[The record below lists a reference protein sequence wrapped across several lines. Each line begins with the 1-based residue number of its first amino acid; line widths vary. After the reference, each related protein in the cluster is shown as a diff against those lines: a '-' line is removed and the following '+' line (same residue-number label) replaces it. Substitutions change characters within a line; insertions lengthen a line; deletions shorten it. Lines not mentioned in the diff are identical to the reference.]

1 MNITCPNCG
10 ATASLENGKTMCECL
25 YCGAILF
32 PDNRTTGKSVPKN
45 KMISSY
51 IELVETAYR
60 GKDYKGLKKYVDL
73 ALEQNIQNS
82 KLWWY
87 KALAEAKQI
96 INERNRISL
105 IFECGE
111 KSIQYAK
118 DKESAAADMCL
129 VYIELAIDK
138 LNFVHQWPQTDLSD
152 EPDSDILDYENDI
165 ISLIRKIPKET
176 IQSNTSVRE
185 KMILLS
191 QCWLRHIN
199 RHPGSTARVLYL
211 KSIYN
216 EISPL
221 SESEKKE
228 ELKLFGEDFLKSHRE
243 SEKDQEPKN
252 SSLGCILLL
261 IVILAI
267 FGWLYT
273 LLF

>member
-10 ATASLENGKTMCECL
+10 ATASLENGKAMCECL
-25 YCGAILF
+25 YCGAKLF
-32 PDNRTTGKSVPKN
+32 PDSRPTGKPVSKN

-73 ALEQNIQNS
+73 ALEQNIRNS

-118 DKESAAADMCL
+118 DKESAVADMCL

-138 LNFVHQWPQTDLSD
+138 LNFVCQWTQTDLLD
-152 EPDSDILDYENDI
+152 EPSSDVLDYENDI
-165 ISLIRKIPKET
+165 ISLIRKIPKDT
-176 IQSNTSVRE
+176 IQGNTNVKE

-191 QCWLRHIN
+191 QCWLRYIN
-199 RHPGSTARVLYL
+199 RHPGSTARVRYL

-221 SESEKKE
+221 SESEKKK
-228 ELKLFGEDFLKSHRE
+228 ELKLFGEEFFKSHRE

-252 SSLGCILLL
+252 SSWGCVILI
-261 IVILAI
+261 IVIIAI
-267 FGWLYT
+267 FGWLNILYN
-273 LLF
+273 